1 MDTAPSPPP
10 CCGYVRDGEERKR
23 EKRKKGGKK
32 EKGREKRPLAILAR
46 GEIDCTVGGASR
58 GTSTISTREGCR
70 ESLEFIISPLIGYN
84 LPCNDHA
91 CSLPKLYFFK

>member
-1 MDTAPSPPP
+1 MVT
-10 CCGYVRDGEERKR
+10 YVMARREKEKREEGEGEKKRERERK
-23 EKRKKGGKK
+23 KKGLSRFWHAGKLIAPWVVRPV
-32 EKGREKRPLAILAR
+32 GR
-46 GEIDCTVGGASR
+46 G
-58 GTSTISTREGCR
+58 TISTHEGCC

>member
-1 MDTAPSPPP
+1 MDTAPSPP
-10 CCGYVRDGEERKR
+10 CGGYIRDGEEEKEKR
-23 EKRKKGGKK
+23 EEKKRKKEG
-32 EKGREKRPLAILAR
+32 KRPLAILAR

-58 GTSTISTREGCR
+58 GTSTISTHEGCC